1 MKSEEKSN
9 LGEGGLTHL
18 NPSPQSESIPPP
30 PNRNFVVTALIF
42 GELRLLPFSVK
53 CNDLEM
59 PDIDVT
65 GGQHRYGSVPPMS
78 VSATAYI
85 KPAMD

>member
-1 MKSEEKSN
+1 MV
-9 LGEGGLTHL
+9 LTHL
-18 NPSPQSESIPPP
+18 NPSPQSESIL
-30 PNRNFVVTALIF
+30 PNRNFVATALIF

-65 GGQHRYGSVPPMS
+65 GGQHRYGSVPLMS

-85 KPAMD
+85 KTAMD